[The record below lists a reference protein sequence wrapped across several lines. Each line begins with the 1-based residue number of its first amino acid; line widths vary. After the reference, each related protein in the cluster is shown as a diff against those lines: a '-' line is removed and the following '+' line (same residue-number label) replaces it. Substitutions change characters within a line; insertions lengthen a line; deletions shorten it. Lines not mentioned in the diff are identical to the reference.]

1 MSADDPAALIVGV
14 PDDAA
19 TFDSLFAS
27 TPRSVGVIINT
38 YETLMMH
45 SWEMNEQGL
54 RHWIPDRLE
63 GTALESM
70 TVAADGVTWNL
81 KVRPEVRFPSGQDVD
96 AEAVKRVFD
105 RNFGVKGSAGAFLY
119 RSLGRVPGPE
129 AVEVI
134 T

>member
-1 MSADDPAALIVGV
+1 
-14 PDDAA
+14 
-19 TFDSLFAS
+19 
-27 TPRSVGVIINT
+27 
-38 YETLMMH
+38 
-45 SWEMNEQGL
+45 MNKGL

-105 RNFGVKGSAGAFLY
+105 RNFGVKGRPAPSSIEAWDVSPVRKRWRSSLETPCGSRRIARARCCPAF
-119 RSLGRVPGPE
+119 SLCRTPDP
-129 AVEVI
+129 
-134 T
+134 